1 MVSGKFLYCFYLP
14 LDTVKRS
21 LIVGKKEIFFI
32 FKFENAT
39 VTCWHSV
46 LISTCIFK
54 NTLYISIKL
63 HQLFEIYKKKKWQ
76 CPVLLFY
83 THINIGHTFYLG
95 MCLQGDYNF
104 WNIDL
109 TFIKEIV
116 RFKENRIFCNIADLN
131 DSLCEYIR
139 WTKFWWSIK

>member
-1 MVSGKFLYCFYLP
+1 MLSSKFLYCFYLP

-21 LIVGKKEIFFI
+21 LIV
-32 FKFENAT
+32 
-39 VTCWHSV
+39 TCWHFV

-63 HQLFEIYKKKKWQ
+63 HQLFEIYKKTWQ
-76 CPVLLFY
+76 YPVLLFY